1 MNVNLTCPFCGQLC
15 NMKKDEYVKP
25 RGTRSARQYFHADCF
40 LKDQKD
46 NLQKIRR
53 VDHEQSK

>member
-25 RGTRSARQYFHADCF
+25 RGPRSARQYFHADCF
-40 LKDQKD
+40 PKNQKD

-53 VDHEQSK
+53 AEDEKR